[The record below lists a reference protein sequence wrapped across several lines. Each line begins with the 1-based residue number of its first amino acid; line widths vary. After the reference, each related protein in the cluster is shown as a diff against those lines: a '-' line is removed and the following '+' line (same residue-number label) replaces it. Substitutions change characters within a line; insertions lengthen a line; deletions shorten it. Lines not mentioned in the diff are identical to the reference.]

1 MAQPLGRHHDK
12 TRTSWTP
19 AGPSS
24 AAQSMWPVSLRGP
37 FLNALDRL
45 LTPVECELHHRG
57 QNIPSTHPRAK
68 HHNLNSRPF
77 FLLRWHL
84 AGHAAGQHGLDSRPR
99 LPSLSL
105 TVSASL
111 IAPMRRCPPHRPWRL
126 VPPYRPALALVSSLS
141 PWCVP
146 FVSASRLWSGPPRSA
161 DACRARVT
169 RRPPR
174 TARRAGITQ
183 VRFSFAAGCRGCS

>member
-57 QNIPSTHPRAK
+57 QNIPPTHPRAK

-77 FLLRWHL
+77 FLLRWAGAGIPCGWPAWPGQQSTTAVLEPDCERVPDRTDAAMSSTPTL
-84 AGHAAGQHGLDSRPR
+84 APGAT
-99 LPSLSL
+99 LS
-105 TVSASL
+105 
-111 IAPMRRCPPHRPWRL
+111 
-126 VPPYRPALALVSSLS
+126 
-141 PWCVP
+141 
-146 FVSASRLWSGPPRSA
+146 SGPGPGLVFEPLVRSL
-161 DACRARVT
+161 
-169 RRPPR
+169 
-174 TARRAGITQ
+174 
-183 VRFSFAAGCRGCS
+183 RFSFPALVRPTSLS